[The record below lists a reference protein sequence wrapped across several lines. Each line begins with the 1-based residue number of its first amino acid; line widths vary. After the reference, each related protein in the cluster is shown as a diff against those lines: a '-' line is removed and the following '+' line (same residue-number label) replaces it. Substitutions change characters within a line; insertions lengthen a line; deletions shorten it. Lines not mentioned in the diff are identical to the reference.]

1 MEKRARP
8 KDMTSHDIGSPN
20 DTGPGRRWFQTT
32 NWGLVRDAA
41 AADPDRAKRAM
52 EWLCSRYWYPVYAYI
67 HSDIRRSGNAASDA
81 EDLTQG
87 FFEFAIEQGLIQ
99 KARHERG
106 RFRNFILTSLNNY
119 LRNWQDRI
127 SALKRGGS
135 VQILSLDMCNAE
147 RLLANEPEEPNG
159 AASPAFDRR
168 WAATLINRAMEN
180 LRAEFT
186 KRDKQVLHDTL
197 LPFLT
202 LNPTAADYERMA
214 ADLLMEQGTVR
225 VSCFRFRRRFGEILR
240 REVAQT
246 VTDPDDVEDEIR
258 YLLSVLADF

>member
-1 MEKRARP
+1 
-8 KDMTSHDIGSPN
+8 MTSHDIGSAD

-41 AADPDRAKRAM
+41 AGDPDRAKRAL

-67 HSDIRRSGNAASDA
+67 HSSARRFGNAPVDA

-87 FFEFAIEQGLIQ
+87 FFEFAIEHGLIQ

-106 RFRNFILTSLNNY
+106 RFRSFILSSLNNY
-119 LRNWQDRI
+119 LRNWQDRV
-127 SALKRGGS
+127 SALKRGGG
-135 VQILSLDMCNAE
+135 VQILSLDVCHAE
-147 RLLANEPEEPNG
+147 RLLANEPEDPNE
-159 AASPAFDRR
+159 APSSAFDRR
-168 WAATLINRAMEN
+168 WAVTLINRAMEN

-186 KRDKQVLHDTL
+186 KRDKQTLHDAL

-202 LNPTAADYERMA
+202 VNPTAADYERMA
-214 ADLLMEQGTVR
+214 AELVMEQGTVR
-225 VSCFRFRRRFGEILR
+225 VSCVRFRRRFGEILR

-246 VTDPDDVEDEIR
+246 VNDPDEVEDEIR
-258 YLLSVLADF
+258 YLLSVLADY